1 MGDRRGGE
9 SPRPGRSGR
18 PIRAGYAGRSD
29 RHRCAC
35 AESVAGARPDRR
47 RTARRSR
54 QYRGGHDRR
63 PLAQTRPLPSRCGP
77 RQREEPAAGIGR
89 TAFPPFEYRQ
99 RFEAMTGS
107 AQRSR
112 GRPPL
117 PRDRIVDA
125 AVHIVDVQGADA
137 LSMRTLAQQLNSGT
151 ATLYRHFANRSELI
165 AEVVD
170 RVFGEVDFDTEE
182 LIAAGWQQACKN
194 VAHAMF
200 GALRRH
206 ANVSRLLIEQVPV
219 GPNAML
225 QRERLIALLLGSGFP
240 PKLAARSD
248 ATLARYVLG
257 FAIQLTGP
265 ETADHADLSKVFHG
279 VNPEIFPATTRVA
292 DHLPVPLEDE
302 FDFGLDLIIDGLTQ
316 QHD

>member
-1 MGDRRGGE
+1 
-9 SPRPGRSGR
+9 
-18 PIRAGYAGRSD
+18 
-29 RHRCAC
+29 
-35 AESVAGARPDRR
+35 
-47 RTARRSR
+47 
-54 QYRGGHDRR
+54 
-63 PLAQTRPLPSRCGP
+63 
-77 RQREEPAAGIGR
+77 
-89 TAFPPFEYRQ
+89 
-99 RFEAMTGS
+99 MTGS

-151 ATLYRHFANRSELI
+151 ATLYRHFENRSELI

-240 PKLAARSD
+240 PKLAARSY

-265 ETADHADLSKVFHG
+265 ETGPEAADPFDHARLSRAFHG
-279 VNPEIFPATTRVA
+279 VNPEIFPATIKVA
-292 DHLPVPLEDE
+292 DHIPVPLEDE
-302 FDFGLDLIIDGLTQ
+302 FGFGLDLVLDGLTQ
-316 QHD
+316 QHNKRPLTG

>member
-1 MGDRRGGE
+1 
-9 SPRPGRSGR
+9 
-18 PIRAGYAGRSD
+18 
-29 RHRCAC
+29 
-35 AESVAGARPDRR
+35 
-47 RTARRSR
+47 
-54 QYRGGHDRR
+54 
-63 PLAQTRPLPSRCGP
+63 
-77 RQREEPAAGIGR
+77 
-89 TAFPPFEYRQ
+89 
-99 RFEAMTGS
+99 MTGS

-240 PKLAARSD
+240 PKLAARSY

-265 ETADHADLSKVFHG
+265 ETADRADLSKVFHG

-316 QHD
+316 QHDKRPGTRSKRVGSESSPRNDDSRDRQHHVDGDVRELPTAGVRGDGADHGDGKRAGRDWRQDRRDVD